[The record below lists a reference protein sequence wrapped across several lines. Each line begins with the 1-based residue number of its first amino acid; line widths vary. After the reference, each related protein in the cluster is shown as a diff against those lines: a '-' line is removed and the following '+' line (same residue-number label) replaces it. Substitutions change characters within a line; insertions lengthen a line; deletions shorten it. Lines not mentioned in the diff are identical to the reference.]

1 MSKRLVITLDE
12 AATKRYLEYAI
23 RKTKAEI
30 EADCEPSGITLQV
43 DVSPTNIFMSDV
55 YVHERAGITEIGA
68 ANAELLNN

>member
-30 EADCEPSGITLQV
+30 EADSDAARIRSV
-43 DVSPTNIFMSDV
+43 APTI
-55 YVHERAGITEIGA
+55 
-68 ANAELLNN
+68 